1 MIKENDNYAI
11 KKGNDISTGLSYMV
25 IYGSMEDGSQLVMQ
39 LIIESIKENIKIF
52 NNLLP

>member
-1 MIKENDNYAI
+1 
-11 KKGNDISTGLSYMV
+11 MV